1 MSQNIVAQT
10 LPQVSSPNFKER
22 MGLLSESMLS
32 GNKSIA
38 SIALLASLVAGVIV
52 IGLWTSAQNYVPLY
66 GNQEHY
72 DKAQIVEVLENEE
85 FVFKIDSDTG
95 NILVPQNKLADAR
108 ITLSARGIKAAM
120 PEGLSAIHDKVS
132 MATSQFMETKQ
143 YNHALEGEL
152 AHTIITMD
160 GVRNARVHLALPKR
174 QLFVGRAQE
183 QKAAS
188 VMVDLA
194 PGYQLNNEQVESI
207 VSLVA
212 GSVPG
217 LNPKNVSVVDQR
229 GQLLSGH
236 LYDESPI
243 GKQSNKKLS
252 FKESLE
258 NNIAQR
264 ASAML
269 LPILGDG
276 NFRIQVS
283 SLVDFNVVE
292 ETKEEI
298 DPQAIVASEKTKSDN
313 TLDQIAMGI
322 PGALTNS
329 PPVAGN
335 ENEGVDDNQRTTE
348 KSESIREFEHGRVV
362 KHTKYEVGRLTSM
375 SVSVLLND
383 TVAPGNVWDE
393 AQLERI
399 GNMVK
404 AAAGFQL
411 ARGDQFNISSFPFAE
426 FDTVVNP
433 MEEVPWWQ
441 MPIVQ
446 DYTRYAVGLLIS
458 ILVLVFGVR
467 PLVKNLVTNDRTANK
482 YDANNQEE
490 AHQSSSNSSH
500 ATVVDDITDEAND
513 VSAVVTP
520 SESVNAASAED
531 TISTDTQSDPTMQ
544 TLLPEVGSAFEE
556 QIKHMRLLAAKEP
569 ERVSAVIKHWVDRG
583 VTIERAGDEQ

>member
-1 MSQNIVAQT
+1 MSQNIVPQS
-10 LPQVSSPNFKER
+10 LPQVATPNFKER
-22 MGLLSESMLS
+22 IEILS
-32 GNKSIA
+32 GNVLGGNKSVA
-38 SIALLASLVAGVIV
+38 SIALLASLVAAVIV
-52 IGLWTSAQNYVPLY
+52 VGLWTSAQNYVPLY

-85 FVFKIDSDTG
+85 FEFKIDSDSG

-120 PEGLSAIHDKVS
+120 PEGLSTIQDKVS

-143 YNHALEGEL
+143 YHHALEGEL

-174 QLFVGRAQE
+174 QLFVGRSE
-183 QKAAS
+183 EKKAAS

-194 PGYQLNNEQVESI
+194 PGYQLQNEQVESI

-217 LNPKNVSVVDQR
+217 LEPKNISVVDQR

-243 GKQSNKKLS
+243 GKQSNKKLA

-258 NNIAQR
+258 NNITQR

-283 SLVDFNVVE
+283 SDVDFNVVE

-298 DPQAIVASEKTKSDN
+298 DPEAIVASERTKSDN
-313 TLDQIAMGI
+313 TLDQIALGI
-322 PGALTNS
+322 PGTLANT
-329 PPVAGN
+329 PPVGGN
-335 ENEGVDDNQRTTE
+335 ETEGDDDNQRTTE
-348 KSESIREFEHGRVV
+348 RTESSREFEHGRVV

-383 TVAPGNVWDE
+383 TVAPNKLWEDT
-393 AQLERI
+393 QLEQI

-404 AAAGFQL
+404 AATGFQS
-411 ARGDQFNISSFPFAE
+411 ARGDQFNISSFPFTE
-426 FDTVVNP
+426 IESINNP
-433 MEEVPWWQ
+433 MQEVPWWQ
-441 MPIVQ
+441 LPIIH
-446 DYTRYAVGLLIS
+446 DYARYLIGLLIS
-458 ILVLVFGVR
+458 ILILIFGVR
-467 PLVKNLVTNDRTANK
+467 PLVKNLVSNDRGAGNTNRK
-482 YDANNQEE
+482 DKMSGDNDDLSTSSTP
-490 AHQSSSNSSH
+490 SSSELNDTSSDSVS
-500 ATVVDDITDEAND
+500 VVSPADDEAD
-513 VSAVVTP
+513 GYSTSTSASD
-520 SESVNAASAED
+520 SEERSG
-531 TISTDTQSDPTMQ
+531 IHMM
-544 TLLPEVGSAFEE
+544 LPDVGSAFDE

-583 VTIERAGDEQ
+583 VNVERAGNE